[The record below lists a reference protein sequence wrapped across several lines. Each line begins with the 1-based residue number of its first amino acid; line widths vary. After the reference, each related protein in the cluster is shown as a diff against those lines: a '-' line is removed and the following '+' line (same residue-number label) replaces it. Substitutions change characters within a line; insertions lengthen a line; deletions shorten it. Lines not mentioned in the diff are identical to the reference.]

1 MYHPKDLTIV
11 GIYIGQVIKMGVRI
25 SEHEKDLEVVKNL
38 RKPRRRKGKPRNHI
52 RHIKF

>member
-38 RKPRRRKGKPRNHI
+38 RKPRRRKEKPRNHI